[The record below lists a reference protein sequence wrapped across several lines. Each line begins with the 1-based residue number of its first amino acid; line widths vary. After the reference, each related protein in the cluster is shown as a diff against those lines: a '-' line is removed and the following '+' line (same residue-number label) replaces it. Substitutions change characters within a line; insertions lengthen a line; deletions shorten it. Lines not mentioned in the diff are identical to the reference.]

1 MREPNVTNL
10 SKSSNLTTIFSKLK
24 LLQSKPYKNM
34 SKAELVNAFDS
45 LKSKRRSSSAEL
57 SIQQEQN
64 EEGLQYLLDELEMCQ
79 LEMEIENRK
88 LLETHKI
95 DRTEELTKKNKDL
108 QVEIDE
114 LIRMEEELRK
124 LSRAIEQSPST
135 VMITNSKGNIEYV
148 NPKFTQLT
156 GYSPEEVIGKNPRIL
171 KPDNIPSEEYRE
183 LWETITSGRE
193 WRGEF
198 CNKKKNGEF
207 YWEYASISPVRNQ
220 KGVITHFIAVKEDIT
235 ERRRVEEELR
245 KLSRAI
251 EQSPST
257 VMITNSKGNIEYV
270 NPKFTQLT
278 GYSPEEVI
286 GKNPRILKPDNI
298 PSEEYRELW
307 ETITS
312 GREWRGEFCNK
323 KKNGEFYW
331 EYASISP
338 VRNQKGVITHFIAVK
353 EDITERK
360 RIEEERNRHITE
372 LEDLMSYST
381 VMNDEVVDESLFK
394 HMAAALQ
401 GHFNPDTV
409 AVIMLDRER
418 NMLYVPLI
426 APSMPASELI
436 NKEVILDPS
445 LCRVISTGQQGIVMD
460 VNKDPVCE
468 CIRYKI
474 EKGGYVCLPLIAGGI
489 TFGMVIM
496 IKKEIG
502 RWNDEKIRRLMSN
515 YIGLTAL
522 ALHRLELL
530 DIAKHTKVSDELTG
544 VYNRRF
550 FNEIL
555 SKQLSLAKR
564 RNERVSLV
572 IVDLDHFRN
581 LNETYGRS
589 AGDRIL
595 QQLARILS
603 DSVSKSDIVARY
615 GGEEFAII
623 MPTLFTT
630 KALVKADEIRQIIEY
645 TNFDDIVQGKT
656 INLTVSMGISSF
668 PEHGTEQETLI
679 KLANKAV
686 YRAKEEGRNR
696 VAAP

>member
-64 EEGLQYLLDELEMCQ
+64 EEGLQHLLDELEMCQ

-95 DRTEELTKKNKDL
+95 DRTEELAKKNKDL

-156 GYSPEEVIGKNPRIL
+156 GYSTEEVIGKNPRIL

-235 ERRRVEEELR
+235 ERKRVEEELR

-278 GYSPEEVI
+278 GYSTEEVI